1 MTDDDDDDVCSLSTI
16 NTSLSFL
23 IRITLLY
30 SHRLFCLMSHF
41 FLQSGWMEV
50 KEKQAREKVSH
61 FFRRRRELHTIS
73 ESKNPESTTT
83 KDTQQ
88 EKRVLPS

>member
-1 MTDDDDDDVCSLSTI
+1 
-16 NTSLSFL
+16 
-23 IRITLLY
+23 
-30 SHRLFCLMSHF
+30 
-41 FLQSGWMEV
+41 MEV

-73 ESKNPESTTT
+73 ESKNPESTATT
-83 KDTQQ
+83 NKDTQQ

>member
-1 MTDDDDDDVCSLSTI
+1 MFDFNI
-16 NTSLSFL
+16 FL
-23 IRITLLY
+23 F
-30 SHRLFCLMSHF
+30 HHF
-41 FLQSGWMEV
+41 FFQHGWMEV

-73 ESKNPESTTT
+73 ESKNPESTTNTT
-83 KDTQQ
+83 KNTQQ

>member
-1 MTDDDDDDVCSLSTI
+1 
-16 NTSLSFL
+16 
-23 IRITLLY
+23 
-30 SHRLFCLMSHF
+30 MSHF

-73 ESKNPESTTT
+73 ESKNPESTTNT
-83 KDTQQ
+83 NNTTNTQQ